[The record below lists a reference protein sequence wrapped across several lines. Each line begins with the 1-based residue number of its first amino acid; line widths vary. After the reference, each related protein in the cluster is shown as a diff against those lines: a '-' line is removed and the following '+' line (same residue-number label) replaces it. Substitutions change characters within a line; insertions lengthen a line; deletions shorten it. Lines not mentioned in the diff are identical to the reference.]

1 MINSINIKIYIK
13 GVTVNTNWQTIQ
25 SFKDI
30 KYEKGLE
37 DAESINKIT
46 INRPEVRNAFRPQTV
61 FELKKAFSLAR
72 EDSSCGVIILTGE
85 GEKAFCSGGD
95 QRIRGDAGYVG
106 DDGVPRLNILDV
118 QKQIRY
124 MPKAVIAMVAGYAV
138 GGGHVLH
145 MLCDL
150 TIASD
155 NAKFGQT
162 GPKVG
167 SFDGGWGASYMARII
182 GQKRAREIWYLCR
195 MYNAKQALDWGLI
208 NHVTKQSNLE
218 KETIKW
224 CREILE
230 KSPLAIRMLK
240 GALNADC
247 DGQAG
252 LQQLA
257 GDATMLFYMTEE
269 AQEGR
274 DAFKEKRKPD
284 FKKFK
289 KLP

>member
-1 MINSINIKIYIK
+1 VDIKWKKIK
-13 GVTVNTNWQTIQ
+13 N
-25 SFKDI
+25 FEDI
-30 KYEKGLE
+30 KYEKGI
-37 DAESINKIT
+37 DSADGINKIT
-46 INRPEVRNAFRPQTV
+46 INRPSVRNAFRPQTV
-61 FELKKAFSLAR
+61 FELKEAFSLAR
-72 EDSSCGVIILTGE
+72 EDQECGVIILTGE

-95 QRIRGDAGYVG
+95 QKIRGDAGYIG
-106 DDGVPRLNILDV
+106 KDGIPRLNILDV

-124 MPKAVIAMVAGYAV
+124 MPKPIIAMVAGYAV

-150 TIASD
+150 TIASE

-182 GQKRAREIWYLCR
+182 GQKRAREIWYLCKF
-195 MYNAKQALDWGLI
+195 YDAQKALDWGLV
-208 NHVTKQSNLE
+208 NAVVPYENLE
-218 KETIKW
+218 SETVKW
-224 CREILE
+224 SQKILE
-230 KSPLAIRMLK
+230 RSPLSIRMLK
-240 GALNADC
+240 GAMNADC

-252 LQQLA
+252 LQQFA

-284 FKKFK
+284 FKKFP

>member
-1 MINSINIKIYIK
+1 MINSTNIKIYIK
-13 GVTVNTNWQTIQ
+13 GVIVNIKWKKIE

-30 KYEKGLE
+30 KYEKGMQ
-37 DAESINKIT
+37 DALSINKIT
-46 INRPEVRNAFRPQTV
+46 INRPKVRNAFRPQTV

-95 QRIRGDAGYVG
+95 QKIRGDAGYVG
-106 DDGVPRLNILDV
+106 DDGIPRLNILDV

-124 MPKAVIAMVAGYAV
+124 MPKPVIAMVSGYAV

-150 TIASD
+150 TIASE
-155 NAKFGQT
+155 NAQFGQT

-195 MYNAKQALDWGLI
+195 MYNAQQALDWGLI
-208 NHVTKQSNLE
+208 NHVVKQSNLE
-218 KETIKW
+218 METVKW
-224 CREILE
+224 SQEILE